1 MFIKLFKLNR
11 RRNSGNEEFYLSEVL
26 VNSQQII
33 YMSED
38 HESISLMREG
48 KLNLGLHSSASFTK
62 IRLSSREGTEEI
74 VVAESPSI
82 IEGKMLTKSTKRL
95 LRD

>member
-11 RRNSGNEEFYLSEVL
+11 RWNSGSDEFYLSEVL
-26 VNSQQII
+26 VNSSQIV

-38 HESISLMREG
+38 EDSASLMREG
-48 KLNLGLHSSASFTK
+48 KIDLGLHNSVSFTK

-74 VVAESPSI
+74 VVAESPNV
-82 IEGKMLTKSTKRL
+82 IERKILTKSTKRL